1 MMKIGLLSLHKNANY
16 GWVLQCYAL
25 LSILKSLGHD
35 VTYMIKLILIEKK
48 KKVIIKSQIKTF
60 LRLILGKKESK

>member
-35 VTYMIKLILIEKK
+35 VTYID
-48 KKVIIKSQIKTF
+48 KVV
-60 LRLILGKKESK
+60 L

>member
-35 VTYMIKLILIEKK
+35 VTYIDKVDFVEKK
-48 KKVIIKSQIKTF
+48 KKVIIKSN
-60 LRLILGKKESK
+60 S

>member
-1 MMKIGLLSLHKNANY
+1 MMKIGLLSLHKNTNY

-35 VTYMIKLILIEKK
+35 VTYIDKVDFVEKK
-48 KKVIIKSQIKTF
+48 KKVIIKSNSCISYCIF
-60 LRLILGKKESK
+60 IKKESK